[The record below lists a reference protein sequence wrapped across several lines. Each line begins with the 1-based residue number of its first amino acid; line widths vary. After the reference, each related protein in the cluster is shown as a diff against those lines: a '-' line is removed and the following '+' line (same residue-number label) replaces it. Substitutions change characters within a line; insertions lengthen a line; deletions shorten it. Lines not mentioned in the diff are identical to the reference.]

1 MVLKKSEDAD
11 FFNGSS
17 SLFRRRG
24 LSEERRGAPSASRM
38 KRLEK
43 RHKGLR
49 RGMMSEGRSI
59 SIEGMRMRR
68 DRTRAGNAG
77 GAARGLGIAALL
89 AVSMAMTAA
98 AQQAKPAAAENGQ
111 GNLPK
116 TKAAPTLP
124 APIPQF
130 PKEIARVT
138 FAAAGDVIPHQ
149 AVTQAAAAEAK
160 LETSAATMANAAAP
174 SATATAPGQPGESA
188 SAAIAPAPA
197 PAGTGNDA
205 GWDDEFAD
213 VADVFRSV
221 DFGFVNM
228 ETPVAPKHSMGSK
241 AFQFEGPVALID
253 ALKYSGVKIV
263 SFANNH
269 VFDQGYAGFDETLEH
284 LRAEGMLFTGSGD
297 SADDA
302 WKPAIVEKNGIKV
315 GFLGMTRWL
324 NGRRNPEKDAAPHVA
339 FFPYPGE
346 SGGAPG
352 RDEAGVLA
360 AIQAA
365 RAECDFLIVSIHWG
379 IEYAPAPRPEDEEA
393 AHKFLEAGA
402 GMVIGH
408 HPHVL
413 QPMET
418 YQTQDGRQG
427 VIIYSLGN
435 FLSNQSRDYVNGL
448 APDKDGDPRD
458 EMMVKFSVVKR
469 DYGPGGTRVELADV
483 GAIPIW
489 EENNHLRYRSGKD
502 KVPEIKPEFID
513 RLIPVLQ
520 AHLDQWNQ
528 LPQPLSAEQQQEFV
542 QVTKELDL
550 LRHRREIILNRVGD
564 DFIVAPPA
572 Q

>member
-1 MVLKKSEDAD
+1 M
-11 FFNGSS
+11 GT
-17 SLFRRRG
+17 RRG
-24 LSEERRGAPSASRM
+24 
-38 KRLEK
+38 
-43 RHKGLR
+43 
-49 RGMMSEGRSI
+49 
-59 SIEGMRMRR
+59 
-68 DRTRAGNAG
+68 RTKAGNARREG
-77 GAARGLGIAALL
+77 RGARGLAIAALL

-111 GNLPK
+111 ENLPK

-124 APIPQF
+124 APKLDY

-149 AVTQAAAAEAK
+149 AVAQAAAAEAK
-160 LETSAATMANAAAP
+160 LETSALATASAAAP
-174 SATATAPGQPGESA
+174 AAGQPGE
-188 SAAIAPAPA
+188 AAPGVGAPAPA
-197 PAGTGNDA
+197 SGAIAKAASDSATPAAPTPAPAAVHTGNDA

-228 ETPVAPKHSMGSK
+228 ETPVAPKHSIGSK
-241 AFQFEGPVALID
+241 AFQFEAPVALID

-297 SADDA
+297 SAENA
-302 WKPAIVEKNGIKV
+302 SKPVVIEKNGIKI

-324 NGRRNPEKDAAPHVA
+324 NGHRNPEKEGAPHVA

-346 SGGAPG
+346 SNGAPG
-352 RDEAGVLA
+352 QDEAGVLE
-360 AIQAA
+360 AIKAA

-427 VIIYSLGN
+427 VTIYSLGN

-513 RLIPVLQ
+513 RLIPILQ

-528 LPQPLSAEQQQEFV
+528 LPQPLTAEQQQEFV